1 VTVAAGN
8 GFSIGP
14 RVTTWDGVE
23 IATYDLGG
31 DGPPLLLAHAT
42 GFHGRV
48 WLPVAEALRSR
59 FRCVAFDARGHG
71 DSGKAP
77 DGDYDWRG
85 FAADTV
91 AVVDGLGLG
100 QPRAVG
106 HSSGGAALLLAEEAR
121 PGTFASLY
129 CYEPVVPLVEDR
141 PASPTPGLAPTP
153 AAAASE
159 PVAPEPMAPKPAA
172 PEAVAPDSNP
182 LAAGARRRREVFA
195 SRDAAFANYV
205 AKPPF
210 NRFDPDC
217 LLAYVMYGFDGLADG
232 TVRLRCRGEDEARVY
247 EMAFRHRAFQHLD
260 LVTCAVTLACGGAG
274 AHFGADHLAAM
285 AARLTGARIDVHPD
299 LGHFGPMEAPAQ
311 VAAAVTAAFA
321 AVDSSP
327 SGP

>member
-1 VTVAAGN
+1 MTVAAGN

-14 RVTTWDGVE
+14 RVTTSDGVD

-85 FAADTV
+85 FADDTV
-91 AVVDGLGLG
+91 AVIDGLGLG
-100 QPRAVG
+100 RPRAVG

-129 CYEPVVPLVEDR
+129 CYEPVVPRVEDR
-141 PASPTPGLAPTP
+141 PASPAPVATE
-153 AAAASE
+153 A
-159 PVAPEPMAPKPAA
+159 VAPEP
-172 PEAVAPDSNP
+172 VAPDSNL

-217 LLAYVMYGFDGLADG
+217 LLAYVRYGFDDLADG

-247 EMAFRHRAFQHLD
+247 EMAVRHRGFQHLD
-260 LVTCAVTLACGGAG
+260 LVTCPVTLACGGAD
-274 AHFGADHLAAM
+274 AHFGQPTTWPPWLPVSAAPGS
-285 AARLTGARIDVHPD
+285 TCIPTW
-299 LGHFGPMEAPAQ
+299 
-311 VAAAVTAAFA
+311 VT
-321 AVDSSP
+321 
-327 SGP
+327 SGRWRRRPRWPRR